1 MPATV
6 VVGGGVDSRADPS
19 LASHSTTTFAIIDG
33 DDLGDDAMVDEEDEQ
48 VMEARHKAEK
58 DRLEAKRRKR
68 SVA

>member
-1 MPATV
+1 MPAAV
-6 VVGGGVDSRADPS
+6 VVGGGVDSRADLS
-19 LASHSTTTFAIIDG
+19 LANTPTFAIIDG

-68 SVA
+68 SAA